1 MQLWTPEHIHTLL
14 PAIAGM
20 LVVAVVLRLTIGKKE
35 LKIRMI
41 PFQILACALF
51 LIEIGKQIV
60 SFMNGYNLYHIPLHF
75 CSMFIVALP
84 LMAFYRGKHQK
95 KLFEVVTVLA
105 IAMTSLMLIYPN
117 LIYGAG
123 SVRKYFQDYLAF
135 HAVTFHNIVLFA
147 LILVFALNLDEGK
160 PVSVVKELVIVIG
173 IFCIVSA
180 VMAQILQT
188 NFANFYECNIAPL
201 EAIRV
206 NIQGVLGYS
215 LAQTIYVLIL
225 SAMNVAYVLMGYG
238 IYRLL
243 KKLIPSKAST
253 TA

>member
-1 MQLWTPEHIHTLL
+1 MQLWTPEHLRTLL
-14 PAIAGM
+14 PSLAGM
-20 LVVAVVLRLTIGKKE
+20 LVIAVVLRLTIGKKS

-41 PFQILACALF
+41 PFQILACTLF
-51 LIEIGKQIV
+51 LIEIGKQVV

-75 CSMFIVALP
+75 CSLFILALP

-95 KLFEVVTVLA
+95 KLFEVGTVLC
-105 IAMTSLMLIYPN
+105 IAMSSLMLIYPD

-123 SVRKYFQDYLAF
+123 SITKYFQNYLSF

-160 PVSVVKELVIVIG
+160 PVSVVKELIVLVV
-173 IFCIVSA
+173 IFCVISA
-180 VMAQILQT
+180 SMAQILQT

-206 NIQGVLGYS
+206 SIQGALGYPV
-215 LAQTIYVLIL
+215 AQIIYVLIL
-225 SAMNVAYVLMGYG
+225 SAVNIGYVLMGYG

-243 KKLIPSKAST
+243 KKLIPEKST
-253 TA
+253 VAI